1 MSEDQAPYEK
11 MTKAKESGETANTRR
26 KKKPMVVSDDD
37 HRRLKLIAEKATR
50 LRKEMDISYEEFAI
64 RAGINR
70 NSYYRFEKSATSG
83 DFYTVALLMTVIS
96 GLGKTPAEFFK
107 DIQ

>member
-1 MSEDQAPYEK
+1 MSEYQAPYYK
-11 MTKAKESGETANTRR
+11 MAKAKESLETPKRR
-26 KKKPMVVSDDD
+26 TKKLMVISDDD
-37 HRRLKLIAEKATR
+37 HRRLKVIVQKAVN

-70 NSYYRFEKSATSG
+70 NSYYRFEKSIDNLDKYS
-83 DFYTVALLMTVIS
+83 VALLIKVIR
-96 GLGKTPAEFFK
+96 GLGTTPAEFFK

>member
-1 MSEDQAPYEK
+1 MA
-11 MTKAKESGETANTRR
+11 KARESVEPKKTRR
-26 KKKPMVVSDDD
+26 TKKLMVISDDD
-37 HRRLKLIAEKATR
+37 ISRLKLITEKAAR

-70 NSYYRFEKSATSG
+70 NSYYHFEKSAKTG
-83 DFYTVALLMTVIS
+83 DKYSVALLMKVIR
-96 GLGKTPAEFFK
+96 GLGTTPAEFFK

>member
-1 MSEDQAPYEK
+1 MSEEQATYKK
-11 MTKAKESGETANTRR
+11 MAKATKSEEPAKTRR
-26 KKKPMVVSDDD
+26 TKKSMVVSDDD
-37 HRRLKLIAEKATR
+37 HRRLKLIVEKAAN

-70 NSYYRFEKSATSG
+70 NSYYRFEKSADSG
-83 DFYTVALLMTVIS
+83 DYYTVALLLTVIS
-96 GLGKTPAEFFK
+96 GLGLTPAEFFK

>member
-1 MSEDQAPYEK
+1 MSEDQKTYIK
-11 MTKAKESGETANTRR
+11 SGKTKESLETPKRR
-26 KKKPMVVSDDD
+26 TKKPMVVSDDD
-37 HRRLKLIAEKATR
+37 HRRLKGIVEKATK

-70 NSYYRFEKSATSG
+70 NSYYRFEKSIDNLDKYS
-83 DFYTVALLMTVIS
+83 VALLIKVIR
-96 GLGKTPAEFFK
+96 GLGTTPAEFFK

>member
-1 MSEDQAPYEK
+1 MSEEK
-11 MTKAKESGETANTRR
+11 ALYKKAVKAKESGKTVKTRR
-26 KKKPMVVSDDD
+26 TKKFMVVSDDD
-37 HRRLKLIAEKATR
+37 HRRLKLIAEKAAN

-70 NSYYRFEKSATSG
+70 NSYYRFEKSAETG
-83 DFYTVALLMTVIS
+83 DKYSVALLMTVIR
-96 GLGKTPAEFFK
+96 GLGLTPAEFFK